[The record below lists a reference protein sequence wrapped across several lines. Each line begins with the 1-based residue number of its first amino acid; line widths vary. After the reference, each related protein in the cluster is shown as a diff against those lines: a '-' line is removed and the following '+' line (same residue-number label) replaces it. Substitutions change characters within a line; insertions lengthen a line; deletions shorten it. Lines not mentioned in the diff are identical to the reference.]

1 MIGLT
6 HYLTVASALFV
17 IGIFGIFLNRKNVI
31 VILMSIELILLS
43 VNINFVAFSA
53 HLGDLGGQVF
63 TMFILTVAAAE
74 AAIGLAILALGIGY
88 MLLARRWLGS
98 DKHGPAVEPRH
109 TLADLA
115 RDYRLDERERRLRV
129 LPGSILIGIGV
140 LIWAFVIGTPTAW
153 IVFAIVAALVP
164 MGLLAGL
171 VFVLALAGYIFAA
184 FWQERG
190 LAAGAL
196 DDAHGAAFD
205 KSLALQEADPA
216 LKAPSEIGRSAF
228 LSILIAIA
236 GLALVV
242 LGGNFLVSGAVGLAR
257 SFSIL
262 DTIIGLTI
270 VAIGTS
276 MPELVTSVMAAL
288 RKQTEVAF
296 GNVVGSNI
304 YNILGIGGFTA
315 LISPTNVPSEI
326 VRFDNLIMIGASLV
340 LVAFAFT
347 GRRISR
353 REGAVLV
360 AGYAAYV
367 ALIWP

>member
-1 MIGLT
+1 MANRLGVSPLVIGLT
-6 HYLTVASALFV
+6 LVGFGTSTPELVTSVQAALSGSP
-17 IGIFGIFLNRKNVI
+17 GIAYGNI
-31 VILMSIELILLS
+31 VGSNIANILLILG
-43 VNINFVAFSA
+43 I
-53 HLGDLGGQVF
+53 
-63 TMFILTVAAAE
+63 
-74 AAIGLAILALGIGY
+74 AAIITPIAVSSNAL
-88 MLLARRWLGS
+88 
-98 DKHGPAVEPRH
+98 K
-109 TLADLA
+109 
-115 RDYRLDERERRLRV
+115 RDSTIMV
-129 LPGSILIGIGV
+129 LV
-140 LIWAFVIGTPTAW
+140 TV
-153 IVFAIVAALVP
+153 VFAIVAALVP

-257 SFSIL
+257 SFSISE
-262 DTIIGLTI
+262 TIIGLTI

>member
-1 MIGLT
+1 MQIVLQLVGGLILLMLGGELLVRGAVQVATRFGVSPLVIGLT
-6 HYLTVASALFV
+6 LVGFGTSTPELVTSVQAALSGSP
-17 IGIFGIFLNRKNVI
+17 GIAYGNI
-31 VILMSIELILLS
+31 VGSNIANILLIL
-43 VNINFVAFSA
+43 
-53 HLGDLGGQVF
+53 G
-63 TMFILTVAAAE
+63 VAAIITPIAVSST
-74 AAIGLAILALGIGY
+74 AL
-88 MLLARRWLGS
+88 
-98 DKHGPAVEPRH
+98 K
-109 TLADLA
+109 
-115 RDYRLDERERRLRV
+115 RDSSIMV
-129 LPGSILIGIGV
+129 LV
-140 LIWAFVIGTPTAW
+140 TV
-153 IVFAIVAALVP
+153 VFAIVATLVP

-171 VFVLALAGYIFAA
+171 VFVAALAVYIFAA

-196 DDAHGAAFD
+196 DDGHGAAFD

-216 LKAPSEIGRSAF
+216 LKATGEIGKSAF
-228 LSILIAIA
+228 LSIVIAVA

-242 LGGNFLVSGAVGLAR
+242 LGGNFLVNGAVGLAR
-257 SFSIL
+257 SFSISE
-262 DTIIGLTI
+262 TVIGLTI
-270 VAIGTS
+270 VALGTS

-315 LISPTNVPSEI
+315 LIAPTDVPREI
-326 VRFDNLIMIGASLV
+326 VRFDNPIMIGASLV
-340 LVAFAFT
+340 LVAFVFT

-353 REGAVLV
+353 REGAILA

>member
-1 MIGLT
+1 MQIALQLVGGLILLMLGGELLVRGAVQVATRFGVSPLVIGLT
-6 HYLTVASALFV
+6 LVGFGTSTPELVTSVQAALSGSP
-17 IGIFGIFLNRKNVI
+17 GIAYGNI
-31 VILMSIELILLS
+31 VGSNIANILLILG
-43 VNINFVAFSA
+43 I
-53 HLGDLGGQVF
+53 
-63 TMFILTVAAAE
+63 
-74 AAIGLAILALGIGY
+74 AAIITPIAVSSNAL
-88 MLLARRWLGS
+88 
-98 DKHGPAVEPRH
+98 K
-109 TLADLA
+109 
-115 RDYRLDERERRLRV
+115 RDSTIMV
-129 LPGSILIGIGV
+129 LV
-140 LIWAFVIGTPTAW
+140 TV
-153 IVFAIVAALVP
+153 VFAIVAALVP

-171 VFVLALAGYIFAA
+171 VFVAALAGYIFAA
-184 FWQERG
+184 FWHERG

-216 LKAPSEIGRSAF
+216 LKGTSDIGKSAF
-228 LSILIAIA
+228 LSILIAVA

-257 SFSIL
+257 SFSISE
-262 DTIIGLTI
+262 TIIGLTI

-353 REGAVLV
+353 REGAILV

>member
-1 MIGLT
+1 MQIALQLVGGLILLMLGGEMLVRGAVQVANRLGVSPLVIGLT
-6 HYLTVASALFV
+6 LVGFGTSTPELVTSVQAALSGSP
-17 IGIFGIFLNRKNVI
+17 GIAYGNI
-31 VILMSIELILLS
+31 VGSNIANILLILG
-43 VNINFVAFSA
+43 I
-53 HLGDLGGQVF
+53 
-63 TMFILTVAAAE
+63 
-74 AAIGLAILALGIGY
+74 AAIITPIAVSSNAL
-88 MLLARRWLGS
+88 
-98 DKHGPAVEPRH
+98 K
-109 TLADLA
+109 
-115 RDYRLDERERRLRV
+115 RDSTIMV
-129 LPGSILIGIGV
+129 LV
-140 LIWAFVIGTPTAW
+140 TV
-153 IVFAIVAALVP
+153 VFAIVAALVP

-171 VFVLALAGYIFAA
+171 VFVAALAGYIFAA

-257 SFSIL
+257 SFSISE
-262 DTIIGLTI
+262 TIIGLTI

-315 LISPTNVPSEI
+315 LIAPTNVPSEI